1 MSNAAPASSLSERTL
16 NPSTTWS
23 NSSPNARAL
32 KAVVIGSGFG
42 GLGSAIRLAT
52 RGYDVTLL
60 ESRDQLGG
68 RAYVY
73 RQDGFTFDAGPT
85 VITAPFLIDE
95 LFEGA
100 GRKTS
105 DYVKIVPVDPFY
117 KIEFHD
123 GTSFSYNA
131 DEQATIEKIRKFA
144 PDDVDG
150 YQRMIRAAK
159 AIFAKGF
166 VELSAKPFLK
176 FMDMMKIA
184 PDLIKLESHLTVY
197 QFASRYVK
205 DDRLRRVFSFHPLLV
220 GGNPF
225 STTSIYALIHH
236 LEREW
241 GVHYAMGGTGAVVS
255 ALGKLFGEL
264 GGKTRLST
272 AVERIVVKDGRAA
285 GVQTVDGETINADI
299 VVSNADINTT
309 YRTMVSKEHRRRW
322 TDRKL
327 AGMKYSMSLFV
338 IYFGT
343 RKKYE
348 NIEHHTI
355 LLCERYKELL
365 ADIFDRKVLPD
376 DFSMYLHRPS
386 KTDPSMAPD
395 GCDCFYVLIPVPNQL
410 SGIDW
415 NKEGKPFRDR
425 VMNWLDQNYMP
436 GLNENL
442 ATERYFTPLD
452 FETTLRSYAGAAFSF
467 EPIFTQSA
475 WFRPHNE
482 SEDVENLYFAGAGTH
497 PGAGMPG
504 VLCSAKIVEDLV
516 CQRQPLR

>member
-1 MSNAAPASSLSERTL
+1 M
-16 NPSTTWS
+16 
-23 NSSPNARAL
+23 NSSITSPRGRAK

-42 GLGSAIRLAT
+42 GLGSAVRLAT

-60 ESRDQLGG
+60 EARDMLGG

-100 GRKTS
+100 GRRTE

-131 DEQATIEKIRKFA
+131 DEAATVEKIRQLA
-144 PDDVDG
+144 PQDVDG

-159 AIFAKGF
+159 AIFEKGF

-176 FMDMMKIA
+176 FTDMLKIA
-184 PDLIKLESHLTVY
+184 PDLVRLQSHLTVY
-197 QFASRYVK
+197 QFAARYVK

-241 GVHYAMGGTGAVVS
+241 GVHYAMGGTGSVVS
-255 ALGKLFGEL
+255 ALGKLFEEL

-272 AVERIVVKDGRAA
+272 AVNQIVVENGKVA
-285 GVQTVDGETINADI
+285 GVKTEAGETIAADI
-299 VVSNADINTT
+299 VVSNADVNTT
-309 YRTMVSKEHRRRW
+309 YRKMVAPEHRRRW
-322 TDRKL
+322 TDGKL
-327 AGMKYSMSLFV
+327 NRMKYSMSLFV

-343 RKKYE
+343 RKQYPDV
-348 NIEHHTI
+348 EHHTI

-365 ADIFDRKVLPD
+365 ADIFDRKVLSE

-386 KTDPSMAPD
+386 KTDPSMAPE

-415 NKEGKPFRDR
+415 TKEAKPFRDR
-425 VMNWLDQNYMP
+425 VMSWLDQNYLP

-452 FETTLRSYAGAAFSF
+452 FETVLRSHAGAAFSF

-475 WFRPHNE
+475 WFRPHNA
-482 SEDVENLYFAGAGTH
+482 SEDVEGLYFAGAGTH
-497 PGAGMPG
+497 PGAGLPG

-516 CQRQPLR
+516 CQRQPLS

>member
-1 MSNAAPASSLSERTL
+1 LLTTSHPEPAP
-16 NPSTTWS
+16 
-23 NSSPNARAL
+23 
-32 KAVVIGSGFG
+32 KVIVIGSGFG

-52 RGYDVTLL
+52 RGCDVTIL
-60 ESRDQLGG
+60 EARDQPGG
-68 RAYVY
+68 RAYTY

-100 GRKTS
+100 GRRTS
-105 DYVKIVPVDPFY
+105 DYVNIVPIDPFY

-123 GTSFSYNA
+123 GTSFDYNA
-131 DEQATIEKIRKFA
+131 DEQATVEKIRAMA
-144 PDDVDG
+144 PDDVEG

-176 FMDMMKIA
+176 FTDMLKIA

-241 GVHYAMGGTGAVVS
+241 GVHYAMGGTGAIVA
-255 ALGKLFGEL
+255 ALSKLFSEL
-264 GGKTRLST
+264 GGKTKLST
-272 AVERIVVKDGRAA
+272 AVKTISVENGKATGVITESGERI
-285 GVQTVDGETINADI
+285 EADI
-299 VVSNADINTT
+299 VVSNADIAST
-309 YRTMVSKEHRRRW
+309 YQKMVAPEHRRRW
-322 TDRKL
+322 TNRKL
-327 AGMKYSMSLFV
+327 NGMRYSMSLFV

-343 RKKYE
+343 RKKYDDVQ
-348 NIEHHTI
+348 HHTI

-365 ADIFDRKVLPD
+365 ADIFDRKQLPE

-386 KTDPSMAPD
+386 ATDPSMAPE
-395 GCDCFYVLIPVPNQL
+395 GCDSFYVLIPVPNQL

-415 NKEGKPFRDR
+415 AAAAKSFRDR
-425 VMNWLDQNYMP
+425 VMNWLDQNYLP
-436 GLNENL
+436 GLIENL

-452 FETTLRSYAGAAFSF
+452 FETTLRSHAGAAFSF

-482 SEDVENLYFAGAGTH
+482 SEDVKNLYFAGAGTH

-516 CQRQPLR
+516 CKRLAVR

>member
-1 MSNAAPASSLSERTL
+1 
-16 NPSTTWS
+16 
-23 NSSPNARAL
+23 
-32 KAVVIGSGFG
+32 
-42 GLGSAIRLAT
+42 
-52 RGYDVTLL
+52 VTIL
-60 ESRDQLGG
+60 EARDQPGG
-68 RAYVY
+68 RAYTY

-100 GRKTS
+100 GRRTS
-105 DYVKIVPVDPFY
+105 DYVNIVPIDPFY

-123 GTSFSYNA
+123 GTSFDYNA
-131 DEQATIEKIRKFA
+131 DEQATVEKIRAMA
-144 PDDVDG
+144 PDDVEG

-176 FMDMMKIA
+176 FTDMLKIA

-241 GVHYAMGGTGAVVS
+241 GVHYAMGGTGAIVA
-255 ALGKLFGEL
+255 ALSKLFSEL
-264 GGKTRLST
+264 GGKTKLST
-272 AVERIVVKDGRAA
+272 AVKTISVENGKATGVITESGERI
-285 GVQTVDGETINADI
+285 EADI
-299 VVSNADINTT
+299 VVSNADIAST
-309 YRTMVSKEHRRRW
+309 YQKMVAPEHRRRW
-322 TDRKL
+322 TNRKL
-327 AGMKYSMSLFV
+327 NGMRYSMSLFV

-343 RKKYE
+343 RKKYDDVQ
-348 NIEHHTI
+348 HHTI

-365 ADIFDRKVLPD
+365 ADIFDRKQLPE

-386 KTDPSMAPD
+386 ATDPSMAPE
-395 GCDCFYVLIPVPNQL
+395 GCDSFYVLIPVPNQL

-415 NKEGKPFRDR
+415 AAAAKSFRDR
-425 VMNWLDQNYMP
+425 VMNWLDQNYLP
-436 GLNENL
+436 GLIENL

-452 FETTLRSYAGAAFSF
+452 FETTLRSHAGAAFSF

-482 SEDVENLYFAGAGTH
+482 SEDVKNLYFAGAGTH

-516 CQRQPLR
+516 CKRLAVR

>member
-1 MSNAAPASSLSERTL
+1 MRPL
-16 NPSTTWS
+16 NPSTTSWTTLPAGS
-23 NSSPNARAL
+23 KTSV
-32 KAVVIGSGFG
+32 VVIGSGFG
-42 GLGSAIRLAT
+42 GLGSAIRLQA
-52 RGYDVTLL
+52 RGYDVTML
-60 ESRDQLGG
+60 EARDMLGG

-95 LFEGA
+95 LFALA
-100 GRKTS
+100 GKKRE
-105 DYVKIVPVDPFY
+105 DYVEIVPVDPFY

-131 DEQATIEKIRKFA
+131 DEQATLEKIRALA
-144 PDDVDG
+144 PGDADG
-150 YQRMIRAAK
+150 YQRMLRSAER
-159 AIFAKGF
+159 IFQKGF

-176 FMDMMKIA
+176 FTDMLKVA
-184 PDLIKLESHLTVY
+184 PDLVRLESHLTVY

-255 ALGKLFGEL
+255 ALGRLFTEL
-264 GGKTRLST
+264 GGKTRLGT
-272 AVERIVVKDGRAA
+272 AVRRIVVEGGRAT
-285 GVQTVDGETINADI
+285 GVETESGERIAADA
-299 VVSNADINTT
+299 VVSNADIATT
-309 YRTMVSKEHRRRW
+309 YRTMVPAADRRRW

-327 AGMKYSMSLFV
+327 AGMRYSMSLFV

-343 RKKYE
+343 RKKYDE
-348 NIEHHTI
+348 IEHHTI
-355 LLCERYKELL
+355 LLGERYKELL
-365 ADIFDRKVLPD
+365 TDIFDRKHLPE

-386 KTDPSMAPD
+386 KTDPSMAPE
-395 GCDCFYVLIPVPNQL
+395 GCDCFYVLIPVPNQQ

-415 NKEGKPFRDR
+415 NAAAPGFRDR
-425 VMNWLDQNYMP
+425 VMQWLDANYMP
-436 GLNENL
+436 GLIENL

-452 FETTLRSYAGAAFSF
+452 FETTLRSHAGAAFSF
-467 EPIFTQSA
+467 QPIFTQSA
-475 WFRPHNE
+475 WFRPHNA
-482 SEDVENLYFAGAGTH
+482 SEDVENLFFAGAGTH
-497 PGAGMPG
+497 PGAGVPG

-516 CQRQPLR
+516 CQRVPLR

>member
-1 MSNAAPASSLSERTL
+1 MSNTSSSD
-16 NPSTTWS
+16 
-23 NSSPNARAL
+23 RAL

-52 RGYDVTLL
+52 RGYDVTIV
-60 ESRDQLGG
+60 ESRDMLGG

-100 GRKTS
+100 GRRTS

-123 GTSFSYNA
+123 GTSFDYNA
-131 DEQATIEKIRKFA
+131 DEAATIEKIRKFA
-144 PDDVDG
+144 PDDVEG
-150 YQRMIRAAK
+150 YQKMIRAAE
-159 AIFAKGF
+159 AIFRKGF

-176 FMDMMKIA
+176 FTDMLKIA
-184 PDLIKLESHLTVY
+184 PDLVKLNSHLTVY
-197 QFASRYVK
+197 QFASRFVK

-272 AVERIVVKDGRAA
+272 AVRRIVVENGLAKAIE
-285 GVQTVDGETINADI
+285 TESGETIPADI
-299 VVSNADINTT
+299 VVSNADIATT
-309 YRTMVSKEHRRRW
+309 YIRMIDAQHRKRW

-327 AGMKYSMSLFV
+327 KAMKYSMSLFV

-348 NIEHHTI
+348 NIAHHTI

-365 ADIFDRKVLPD
+365 ADIFDRKIMSE

-386 KTDPSMAPD
+386 ATDPSMAPD
-395 GCDCFYVLIPVPNQL
+395 GCDCFYVLIPVPNQQ

-415 NKEGKPFRDR
+415 TNEAKPFRDR
-425 VMNWLDQNYMP
+425 VMNWLDANYMP
-436 GLNENL
+436 GLNDNL

-475 WFRPHNE
+475 WFRPHNQ
-482 SEDVENLYFAGAGTH
+482 SEDIKNLYFAGAGTH

-516 CQRQPLR
+516 CQHQPLR